1 MAPPKKNYTFT
12 FQEVETLII
21 LFRELP
27 LYMGLSDALGEPQAL
42 AKLTEALVVGE
53 TITLEDYTND
63 NDL

>member
-1 MAPPKKNYTFT
+1 MAAPLKNYTFT
-12 FQEVETLII
+12 FEEVETLII
-21 LFRELP
+21 LLRALP
-27 LYMGLSDALGEPQAL
+27 RYMWLSYSLGEPQAL